1 MSPEKFSPDPALIG
15 IVTLL
20 AAERAERDPKAI
32 PATEVL
38 LARAGL
44 SYDVIAGVVDKTP
57 GAVQKAVSRA
67 GKPGEKPKK

>member
-1 MSPEKFSPDPALIG
+1 MSTERFPSDPALVA

-20 AAERAERDPKAI
+20 AVERAERDPKAA

-44 SYDVIAGVVDKTP
+44 SYDIIAGIVDKTP

-67 GKPGEKPKK
+67 GKPGEKPKR